1 MDLVTAYTR
10 RALTYPSDILVALQ
24 GFVNELQKLS
34 PLDGFVMGIW
44 WRYADV
50 QLAWVS
56 DEGSQQRTS
65 EGLDIPSWSWASR
78 TRSIRFPFN
87 QHMGNQFDLCNGKRC
102 CSRARIELGKSVIIQ
117 SKTKQAY
124 CFVGLFM
131 VISTIT
137 ASWESSPMRCTTNIR
152 KREIVISIT
161 VYVSITRPLYPE
173 VVGFPSPILREIL
186 SVGLLW
192 ILQEPCLEFLSLK
205 QRKFLP

>member
-1 MDLVTAYTR
+1 MDLVTTYTR
-10 RALTYPSDILVALQ
+10 RALTHPSDLLVALQ

-44 WRYADV
+44 WPDADV

-65 EGLDIPSWSWASR
+65 EGLVSLSWSWASR
-78 TRSIRFPFN
+78 ARSMSFPFN

-102 CSRARIELGKSVIIQ
+102 CSGIRIELGKAVIIQ
-117 SKTKQAY
+117 SKIKQAY

-131 VISTIT
+131 IISTIT
-137 ASWESSPMRCTTNIR
+137 ASWESSPMRCTTNIG

-161 VYVSITRPLYPE
+161 VCLYYPAFIPEGCRFSITNSQGNF
-173 VVGFPSPILREIL
+173 VGWAALDPSEAC
-186 SVGLLW
+186 LLPG
-192 ILQEPCLEFLSLK
+192 ISFS
-205 QRKFLP
+205 